1 MNLQTMKDLD
11 AEKKLQEKR
20 EAMERTFF
28 EKWGTRIGDIVS
40 LKYDELYQFKSSEKA
55 KIVEIVSAELVRL
68 VFKSGDS
75 GTWHIQNLKL
85 AGGNIK

>member
-1 MNLQTMKDLD
+1 MNFKRMKDL
-11 AEKKLQEKR
+11 EIKKKLQEKR
-20 EAMERTFF
+20 EAMERVFF

-75 GTWHIQNLKL
+75 GTWHMQNLKL
-85 AGGNIK
+85 AGEY

>member
-1 MNLQTMKDLD
+1 MNLQDMKDLD

-20 EAMERTFF
+20 EEMERTFF

-40 LKYDELYQFKSSEKA
+40 LKYDELYQFKSSEQA

-68 VFKSGDS
+68 VFKSGAG
-75 GTWHIQNLKL
+75 GTWHIQNLKVT
-85 AGGNIK
+85 G

>member
-75 GTWHIQNLKL
+75 GTWHMQNLKL
-85 AGGNIK
+85 AG

>member
-75 GTWHIQNLKL
+75 GTWHMQNLKL
-85 AGGNIK
+85 AGEY

>member
-1 MNLQTMKDLD
+1 MNLQDMKDLD

-20 EAMERTFF
+20 EELERTFF

-40 LKYDELYQFKSSEKA
+40 LKYDELYQFKSSEQA
-55 KIVEIVSAELVRL
+55 KIVEIISAELVRL